1 MNIQAVQEEAVQLL
15 REMIA
20 IPSASFNED
29 AVCSHIC
36 CWMNARGIAHERIGN
51 NIVAE
56 HICDPAKP
64 TLMLCAHIDTVEPCE
79 EYTFNPYKPE
89 NCPADIVQGL
99 GSNDD
104 GASVVSMIAAYRY
117 ITSSDRG
124 GLKNNPSQTSLGP
137 SPCGQGGS
145 TVLNSIS
152 TKATISYISICCNHR
167 DDRSSV
173 IVAA

>member
-20 IPSASFNED
+20 IPSPSFQED

-36 CWMNARGIAHERIGN
+36 QWMKDRDIDHERIGN

-79 EYTFNPYKPE
+79 GYTFNPYEPE
-89 NCPADIVQGL
+89 NCPSNLVQGL

-117 ITSSDRG
+117 ITDGSFG
-124 GLKNNPSQTSLGP
+124 GDAIQNRATPLAA
-137 SPCGQGGS
+137 GGGARDEVVGGV
-145 TVLNSIS
+145 VLNR
-152 TKATISYISICCNHR
+152 T
-167 DDRSSV
+167 
-173 IVAA
+173 

>member
-79 EYTFNPYKPE
+79 EYT
-89 NCPADIVQGL
+89 
-99 GSNDD
+99 
-104 GASVVSMIAAYRY
+104 
-117 ITSSDRG
+117 
-124 GLKNNPSQTSLGP
+124 
-137 SPCGQGGS
+137 
-145 TVLNSIS
+145 
-152 TKATISYISICCNHR
+152 
-167 DDRSSV
+167 
-173 IVAA
+173 